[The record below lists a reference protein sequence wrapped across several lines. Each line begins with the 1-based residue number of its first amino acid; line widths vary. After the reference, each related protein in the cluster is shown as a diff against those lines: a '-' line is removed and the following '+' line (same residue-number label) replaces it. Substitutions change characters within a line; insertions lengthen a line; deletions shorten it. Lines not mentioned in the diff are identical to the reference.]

1 MRISDWSSDVCSSDL
16 NASPIT
22 SVPDPAEHPVVRT
35 HPGNG
40 RLALYV
46 NPWFTERFSGMTAAE
61 SRPLL
66 DFLAA
71 EATRPENVYRHHWRQ
86 HDVIMWDNRPAL
98 HHAVRAYDDNQIP
111 TFARN
116 TPMGARPA

>member
-1 MRISDWSSDVCSSDL
+1 MREMLRPLKALHSASGLAARNNARDN

-71 EATRPENVYRHHWRQ
+71 EATRTASSDEPRVGAEWVSTGRYRWSRYPIKQ
-86 HDVIMWDNRPAL
+86 
-98 HHAVRAYDDNQIP
+98 
-111 TFARN
+111 
-116 TPMGARPA
+116 

>member
-1 MRISDWSSDVCSSDL
+1 MREMLRPLKALHSASGLAARNNARDN

-71 EATRPENVYRHHWRQ
+71 EATRPRSEERRVGQEWGSPCRSRWASIHKKTKR
-86 HDVIMWDNRPAL
+86 
-98 HHAVRAYDDNQIP
+98 
-111 TFARN
+111 TKS
-116 TPMGARPA
+116 